1 LGDDRGVT
9 AGPLGRPATSSR
21 LQPSTT
27 DEQSTPFSPPL
38 RVAALVPNQPGVA
51 PGQRFRIEAWARHL
65 EGAGWTVQLCP
76 FEDAAL
82 HEVLYQQGRLPEKTA
97 RLLGCYGRQLQRVRH
112 LPDCDALVVHREAAL
127 VGPAV
132 LERLARRSG
141 VPLVFDLDDPTFV
154 PYRSPTSGWFSMLKF
169 PRKTNSLFRMADQ
182 VITVN
187 QLIGDHAS
195 RFNPS
200 VTVVPNFVDV
210 DHYRPGLRPPEGDGC
225 TIVWSGSH
233 STAANLETIAP
244 ALRRVQADRR
254 VDVRVVCDGPVPLPG
269 VRADLRQF
277 SPDTQVTDLQTGDV
291 GVVPVADSPWNRWKS
306 FFKVVQYMAVGLPVV
321 AQRMGSNAEVI
332 DDGKNG
338 FVVATEDEWC
348 DRLLTLVDDPALR
361 RRMGEAARATAV
373 RTYSADVQMP
383 RVASVLRRAA
393 SGAQPWR
400 IDQS

>member
-1 LGDDRGVT
+1 MN
-9 AGPLGRPATSSR
+9 
-21 LQPSTT
+21 
-27 DEQSTPFSPPL
+27 PPL
-38 RVAALVPNQPGVA
+38 RVTALVPNQPGVA
-51 PGQRFRIEAWARHL
+51 PGQRFRTEAWARHL
-65 EGAGWTVQLCP
+65 EAAGWKFELCP

-82 HEVLYQQGRLPEKTA
+82 HEVLYDRGRLAEKAT
-97 RLLGCYGRQLQRVRH
+97 RLLACYGRQLQRVRH
-112 LPDCDALVVHREAAL
+112 LPASDALVIHREAAL

-132 LERLARRSG
+132 LERLARRAG
-141 VPLVFDLDDPTFV
+141 VPMVFDLDDPTFV

-169 PRKTNSLFRMADQ
+169 PRKADSLFRMADQ

-187 QLIGDHAS
+187 GLIGDYAS

-210 DHYRPGLRPPEGDGC
+210 AYYRPMARAADGDGC

-244 ALRRVQADRR
+244 ALRRVQADRG

-269 VRADLRQF
+269 VQADFRPF
-277 SPDTQVTDLQTGDV
+277 SPTTQVSDLQTCDI

-332 DDGKNG
+332 EDGVNG
-338 FVVATEDEWC
+338 FVVESEDEWY
-348 DRLLTLVDDPALR
+348 DRLRTLADDPSLR
-361 RRMGEAARATAV
+361 VRMGEAARATAV
-373 RTYSADVQMP
+373 ESYSAEVQVP
-383 RVASVLRRAA
+383 RVASVFQRAA
-393 SGAQPWR
+393 SGTQPWR
-400 IDQS
+400 MDQS